1 LFCIRRLL
9 KAESGYS
16 LIEVVAA
23 IVILTIAIIPMVGVF
38 DSSLRSTMASS
49 NYDKARALAN
59 LKLEQAKSLPF
70 DSSDTTRQDVKD
82 TYPELPPT
90 TTTYNGWGTYQ
101 SAWLTESGP
110 ASAEFTTFR
119 YRIQKQYITQPP
131 TTPTTSSPN
140 FAASTSAT
148 NLIRVTVIV
157 GWGHY
162 NAVAD
167 TYSQTFTTSGLVTG

>member
-1 LFCIRRLL
+1 MFRRFLG
-9 KAESGYS
+9 EERGYS
-16 LIEVVAA
+16 LVEVMAS
-23 IVILTIAIIPMVGVF
+23 IIILALAIIPMVSMF
-38 DSSLRSTMASS
+38 DAALTSATAGS